1 MTRRQLGD
9 RKIMKLEK
17 EPKTVTRRERVV
29 YIINKI
35 QKIKASIQF
44 IHSFFFIFLFS
55 VTNLI

>member
-1 MTRRQLGD
+1 
-9 RKIMKLEK
+9 MKLEK